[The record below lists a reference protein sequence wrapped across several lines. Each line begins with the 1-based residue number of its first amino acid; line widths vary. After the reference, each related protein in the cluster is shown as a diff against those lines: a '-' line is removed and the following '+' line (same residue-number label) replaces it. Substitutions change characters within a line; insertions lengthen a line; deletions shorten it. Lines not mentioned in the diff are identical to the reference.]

1 MAGMSAVGPPGG
13 MSGSEEPLPNPRRD
27 DCVALS
33 SGRFSSVHSIQGPPS
48 KADSREGAT
57 GLEETRSPH
66 PCGTPTGVISC
77 WCDEH
82 PRKTWPSRAFPQS
95 WQSAFLSALCQ
106 EKLQAQGCP

>member
-57 GLEETRSPH
+57 GLEETGSPH
-66 PCGTPTGVISC
+66 PCMKSC
-77 WCDEH
+77 HCGGACVWGGMQEESGASF
-82 PRKTWPSRAFPQS
+82 RSLTKGESIPQS
-95 WQSAFLSALCQ
+95 
-106 EKLQAQGCP
+106 EEED